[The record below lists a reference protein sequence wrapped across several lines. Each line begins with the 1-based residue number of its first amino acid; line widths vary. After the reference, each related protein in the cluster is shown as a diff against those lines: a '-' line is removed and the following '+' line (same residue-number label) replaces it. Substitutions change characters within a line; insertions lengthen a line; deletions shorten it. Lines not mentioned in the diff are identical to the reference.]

1 MPIIIVSIIAVL
13 AIIIALCFI
22 FTTDENKTPEEIF
35 QECIDNID
43 NIKLQHSFLGINYF
57 LYKNYEIILWIPGY
71 VTIIDHSENK
81 RIELST
87 NNEIAYQLG
96 SLLKQKIK

>member
-43 NIKLQHSFLGINYF
+43 NIESSVRKLEEIIILHSMGIIKDFGIATARQLMSSFLTSGTNLRKEY
-57 LYKNYEIILWIPGY
+57 
-71 VTIIDHSENK
+71 
-81 RIELST
+81 ELSSR
-87 NNEIAYQLG
+87 YM
-96 SLLKQKIK
+96 